1 MEIEEVKVE
10 ELEPRPVNGN
20 QRRGI
25 VL

>member
-10 ELEPRPVNGN
+10 EPEPRPVNGN